1 MQTTTPNSVVQW
13 IKPRLS
19 GIHHKCLYS
28 LRPLETHNSFFLKIC
43 HRSQEVTAYISS
55 RALAAHWGWEGGGLE
70 SPSQGSGARLP
81 QLYFIARLIGLL
93 VSFTMRVIVTCSLAR
108 GSALMILIQ
117 ILAVK
122 LSASPVNS
130 SYFIVSFTV
139 LHTVF
144 KEYHTRL
151 DEDQES

>member
-19 GIHHKCLYS
+19 GIHHKCLYP

-43 HRSQEVTAYISS
+43 HRSQDVTAYISS

-70 SPSQGSGARLP
+70 SPSQGSGAWLP

-93 VSFTMRVIVTCSLAR
+93 VSFTIRVIVTCFNDPDTDPCCEAISLP
-108 GSALMILIQ
+108 SELFILH
-117 ILAVK
+117 
-122 LSASPVNS
+122 N
-130 SYFIVSFTV
+130 F
-139 LHTVF
+139 LHF
-144 KEYHTRL
+144 FAHSL
-151 DEDQES
+151 